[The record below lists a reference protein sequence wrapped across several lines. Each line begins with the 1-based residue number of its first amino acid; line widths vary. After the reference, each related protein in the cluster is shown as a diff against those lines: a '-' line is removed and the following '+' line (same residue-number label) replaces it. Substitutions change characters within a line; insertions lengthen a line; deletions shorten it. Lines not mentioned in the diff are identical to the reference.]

1 MLYAIAMG
9 QIINKVREEMIL
21 DCQKIEVI
29 MILGNFS
36 SLIELLIFRTA
47 PYAVVD
53 DDSVDLF
60 KSRVDNFL
68 DVPRC

>member
-36 SLIELLIFRTA
+36 SPIELLIFRTA